1 MNRISRQEGLC
12 LQVLQNCRNELCDL
26 FPGLDIAFAILQY
39 RSHSEPGFATDGES
53 FLYFPPDLLRLY
65 AENPTC
71 LRRGYLHV
79 LLHCLY
85 RHWLCPADRDLEI
98 WNLACDMA
106 VEQII
111 EAEGIPELGFSEPLV
126 TKCLHLLGNFP
137 LAAETIAQRLE
148 EGRFPYSLEEMR
160 EAFFFDNHACWMRK
174 PAPAMQKRWE
184 KALLR
189 IAGQSRKGSGG
200 RRGVNPGI
208 MEEEVPPAKSSRT
221 DYRRI
226 LRRFM
231 VPREEIEL
239 DEDSFDYIYYHLG
252 MEQYG
257 SMPLIEPLEY
267 KEVYRLEEL
276 VIAIDTSGSCSG
288 EAVGRFLDETW
299 ELLAGQENFFR
310 KMNVFFIQCDCEVR
324 DVALIRSR
332 EEWKKYRERIQIR
345 GRGGTDFRPVFREVS
360 RLREEKKLKRMRALI
375 YFTDG
380 DGLYPLT
387 PPDFETIFILLKEK
401 CRPDLVPDWAMKLK
415 I

>member
-1 MNRISRQEGLC
+1 MNIVSRKEGIC
-12 LQVLQNCRNELCDL
+12 LQILQNCRNELCDL
-26 FPGLDIAFAILQY
+26 FPGLDTAFSILSY
-39 RSHSEPGFATDGES
+39 RDRSEPGFATDGENL
-53 FLYFPPDLLRLY
+53 LYFPMGLLHLY
-65 AENPTC
+65 AESPSR
-71 LRRGYLHV
+71 LRRGYLHI
-79 LLHCLY
+79 LLHNLY
-85 RHWLCPADRDLEI
+85 RHWLRPADIRREI
-98 WNLACDMA
+98 WDLSCDIA
-106 VEQII
+106 VEQMM
-111 EAEGIPELGFSEPLV
+111 EAGKVKSLGSLPQ
-126 TKCLHLLGNFP
+126 TAQKCLAFLGGYP
-137 LAAETIAQRLE
+137 LAAEVIAHRLE
-148 EGRFPYSLEEMR
+148 AGKLPYSPTELK
-160 EAFFFDNHACWMRK
+160 EAFSFDDHACWERN
-174 PAPAMQKRWE
+174 PSAVVQARWE

-189 IAGQSRKGSGG
+189 VAGQSRGSGG
-200 RRGVNPGI
+200 RRRGVNPGI
-208 MEEEVPPAKSSRT
+208 MEEEAPPAKSSRT

-226 LRRFM
+226 LRQFM

-276 VIAIDTSGSCSG
+276 VIAIDTSGSCSE

-310 KMNVFFIQCDCEVR
+310 RMNVFFIQCDCEVR
-324 DVALIRSR
+324 DVTCICSR
-332 EEWKKYRERIQIR
+332 DDWKNYRQRIQIR
-345 GRGGTDFRPVFREVS
+345 GRGGTDFRPVFREIS

>member
-1 MNRISRQEGLC
+1 MDTVSRQKRLC

-26 FPGLDIAFAILQY
+26 FPGLDAAFAILQY
-39 RSHSEPGFATDGES
+39 QDRSEPGFATDGES
-53 FLYFPPDLLRLY
+53 LLYFPAELLRLY
-65 AENPTC
+65 AENPSR
-71 LRRGYLHV
+71 LRHGYLHI

-85 RHWLCPADRDLEI
+85 RHWLRPADAEPEI
-98 WNLACDMA
+98 WNLACDIA
-106 VEQII
+106 VEQVI
-111 EAEGIPELGFSEPLV
+111 EAAGDPDPGFPGALAG
-126 TKCLHLLGNFP
+126 KCLRLLGNFP
-137 LAAETIAQRLE
+137 LAAETIVQRLE
-148 EGRFPYSLEEMR
+148 EGRFPYSLQEMQA
-160 EAFFFDNHACWMRK
+160 AFFFDDHTGWERK
-174 PAPAMQKRWE
+174 PTPAMQKRWE
-184 KALLR
+184 NALLR
-189 IAGQSRKGSGG
+189 IAGQSRKSGG
-200 RRGVNPGI
+200 RRRGVNPGI
-208 MEEEVPPAKSSRT
+208 MEEEAPPQKSSRT

-231 VPREEIEL
+231 IPREEIEL

-267 KEVYRLEEL
+267 KEVCRLEEL
-276 VIAIDTSGSCSG
+276 VVAIDTSGSCSG

-332 EEWKKYRERIQIR
+332 EEWKNYRRRIRIR
-345 GRGGTDFRPVFREVS
+345 GRGGTDFRPVFREIS
-360 RLREEKKLKRMRALI
+360 RLREERKLKRMRALI

-387 PPDFETIFILLKEK
+387 PPDFETIFVLLKEK

>member
-1 MNRISRQEGLC
+1 MMSREEELS

-26 FPGLDIAFAILQY
+26 FPALDAAFSILTY
-39 RSHSEPGFATDGES
+39 EDHPEPGFATDGES
-53 FLYFPPDLLRLY
+53 LLYFPPELLRLY
-65 AENPTC
+65 AEDPPR
-71 LRRGYLHV
+71 LRRGYLHI

-85 RHWLCPADRDLEI
+85 RHWLRSTDIEPED
-98 WNLACDMA
+98 WNLACDIA

-111 EAEGIPELGFSEPLV
+111 EAERIPELGSLKPPAA
-126 TKCLHLLGNFP
+126 KCLHLLGNFP
-137 LAAETIAQRLE
+137 LAAETIARRLE
-148 EGRFPYSLEEMR
+148 EGTFPYSRQEMQA
-160 EAFFFDNHACWMRK
+160 AFSFDDHAGWERK
-174 PAPAMQKRWE
+174 PAPAVWKRWE
-184 KALLR
+184 KVLLR
-189 IAGQSRKGSGG
+189 LAGQSRKGGG
-200 RRGVNPGI
+200 RRRGVNPGI
-208 MEEEVPPAKSSRT
+208 MEEEAPPQKNSRT

-276 VIAIDTSGSCSG
+276 VVAIDTSGSCSG

-310 KMNVFFIQCDCEVR
+310 KMNVVFMQCDCEVR
-324 DVALIRSR
+324 DVALIRSK
-332 EEWKKYRERIQIR
+332 EEWNNYRRRIRIR
-345 GRGGTDFRPVFREVS
+345 GRGGTDFRPVFQEIN
-360 RLREEKKLKRMRALI
+360 RLRSEKKLKRMRALI

-380 DGLYPLT
+380 DGL
-387 PPDFETIFILLKEK
+387 
-401 CRPDLVPDWAMKLK
+401 
-415 I
+415 